1 MSTHD
6 PVRRHLPLAPQDLQL
21 LLAVSDA
28 PLHGYAMMKAVE
40 SQSAGALR
48 VELGSLYRMIH
59 RLERDGL
66 IAEASHVAVSPA
78 PGRDRRF
85 YRITALGR
93 AVVAAELDRL
103 RSVIALAGERVVRPR
118 EAGP

>member
-1 MSTHD
+1 MNAHD

-21 LLAVSDA
+21 LLAVADA

-40 SQSAGALR
+40 SQSGGALH

-59 RLERDGL
+59 RLERSGL
-66 IAEASHVAVSPA
+66 LAESKSRAAAAS

-85 YRITALGR
+85 YRITAFGR

-103 RSVIALAGERVVRPR
+103 WRVLEVAGVPAPVRGGRP
-118 EAGP
+118 